1 MITWL
6 KKLFKKKTSKSGIVI
21 KHNVFCLMW
30 FDRGLRVHQL
40 RVHQLCERYDT
51 FEWIPDEW
59 EINSSE
65 ACKMRINMIR
75 DINKKSYIKL
85 NSRDFLFRD
94 CSPAIGEFTLRQINR
109 IRSERPNR
117 ATSPYRCV
125 RDGFTI
131 PQPRG

>member
-6 KKLFKKKTSKSGIVI
+6 KKLFKKKSSGTVI
-21 KHNVFCLMW
+21 KHNVFCLKW
-30 FDRGLRVHQL
+30 FNKGLRVHQL
-40 RVHQLCERYDT
+40 YERYDT

-65 ACKMRINMIR
+65 SYFMRINMIR

-85 NSRDFLFRD
+85 NSRDFLSNDFYP
-94 CSPAIGEFTLRQINR
+94 SIGEFALRQIKR
-109 IRSERPNR
+109 IRSERPNK